1 MALMSSADLM
11 DKVSEWIEAEMR
23 RIDPDAY
30 RAEPLLEDS
39 VTGEHALTE
48 ALEAHAAAARAVQGG
63 VPEDQ

>member
-1 MALMSSADLM
+1 MSGESSADLM

-30 RAEPLLEDS
+30 RAELLLEDS
-39 VTGEHALTE
+39 VTGEHSLTE
-48 ALEAHAAAARAVQGG
+48 ALEARAAAARAVQGG